1 MKNRTLNFLKKA
13 ASTML
18 VTVMLVGVSAVSV
31 KAGDPVEESG
41 TNPIVYETYTLE
53 QFKEGGYN
61 ENAVAPEPSTET
73 KKLCSQGY
81 VFGGWFTLKENK
93 TYYPVLDRGAV
104 AGTVYAKFV
113 PAYVMSV
120 KCQNI
125 AGTDEDTKLATMKFV
140 SAMDSSNYKSYNFKV
155 STVKVNE
162 DGTFISAN
170 NNFTSQDEV
179 IKDEPDK
186 VYKEFAV
193 YGTTEENAVPKIY
206 KPSDLFGSEAKYFTT
221 WGINNI
227 KNESFGN
234 IVCIQPTWT
243 TLDGTVVEGLTKY
256 AHVEDGFVHEIG
268 DTSYRYVNVPINLR
282 HLEALEEG
290 VAAGVLSI
298 ACTTEGATLK
308 YDSVESGRT
317 FEEMAWA
324 EKSDNSV
331 KLVGNTKTIEDRN
344 VNDVYANVR
353 FLVAESDASKVITG
367 LNFAVTGED
376 FSNSGEAQFTD
387 STYNVWDVKY

>member
-1 MKNRTLNFLKKA
+1 MKNKTLNFLKKA

-18 VTVMLVGVSAVSV
+18 VTVMLVGLSAGSV
-31 KAGDPVEESG
+31 KAGEPVDEAGQS
-41 TNPIVYETYTLE
+41 PIVYEPYTLT
-53 QFKEGGYN
+53 QFNEGGYN
-61 ENAVAPEPSTET
+61 VNAVAPEPSTGT
-73 KKLCSQGY
+73 KALCSHGY
-81 VFGGWFTLKENK
+81 VFGGWFTSKGNN
-93 TYYPVLDRGAV
+93 TYYPVLDRSKV
-104 AGTVYAKFV
+104 DDTVYAKFV

-125 AGTDEDTKLATMKFV
+125 AGTDEDTEFATMKFV

-162 DGTFISAN
+162 DGTFDSAI
-170 NNFTSQDEV
+170 NNFTSQDQV
-179 IKDEPDK
+179 ITDVPDK
-186 VYKEFAV
+186 VYEEFAV
-193 YGTTEENAVPKIY
+193 YGSTDNKTPTVY
-206 KPSDLFGSEAKYFTT
+206 KPNQLFGSVAKYFTT

-227 KNESFGN
+227 KNTSFGN

-256 AHVEDGFVHEIG
+256 AHVEDGFVHEIEG
-268 DTSYRYVNVPINLR
+268 TSYRYVNVPINLR
-282 HLEALEEG
+282 QLEALGEG

-331 KLVGNTKTIEDRN
+331 KLVGNTKTIVDKN
-344 VNDVYANVR
+344 ANDVYANVR

-367 LNFAVTGED
+367 LDFAVTGED
-376 FSNSGEAQFTD
+376 FSNSAETQFTE
-387 STYNVWDVKY
+387 STCNVWDVKY